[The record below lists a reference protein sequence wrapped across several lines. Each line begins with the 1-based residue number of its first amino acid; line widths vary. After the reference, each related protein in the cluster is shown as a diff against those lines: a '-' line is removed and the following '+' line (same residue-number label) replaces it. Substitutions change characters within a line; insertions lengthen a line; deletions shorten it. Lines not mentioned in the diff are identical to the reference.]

1 MQINPKPLF
10 FLLSFTTS
18 LLFAMIFMV
27 SSIYE
32 ATVANLQGY
41 QLVLIG
47 TALEV
52 SILLFEI
59 PTGVIADTRSRKL
72 SVILGF
78 FLIGL
83 GFLIEGMAPA
93 FLPILAAQV
102 VAGLGFTFTSGAT
115 SAWLSDEIGESEANR
130 SFLQANKFDQAGSL
144 LGLGLATWIGQS
156 NVALPLIV
164 GSGSLMLF
172 SLSLFGLMGETGF
185 HPAKPE
191 DRNTIQHAWTIFTD
205 GLATIRGHRSL
216 LTILGVGLVYG
227 LYSEGWDRLWV
238 KLILDRFDTVQ
249 QLGLSSVTFF
259 GILRASGMLASMVIS
274 YFAEKRI
281 DTGSAKAISTAF
293 LSITAV
299 LSVSIIVYSISPWIS
314 LLVAMFLTVS
324 IMRSITGPLYTAWIN
339 QSLPSQSRATILSIS
354 GQVDAVGQV
363 ASGPLAAA
371 ISLVSVPAAIAFAGL
386 LLTPA
391 LPLVRRVQS
400 LTGQQP

>member
-1 MQINPKPLF
+1 
-10 FLLSFTTS
+10 
-18 LLFAMIFMV
+18 MIFMV

-32 ATVANLQGY
+32 VTMANLQGY

-47 TALEV
+47 TALEI

-72 SVILGF
+72 SVIIGF

-83 GFLIEGMAPA
+83 GFLIEGMIPA
-93 FLPILAAQV
+93 FIPILVAQV

-130 SFLQANKFDQAGSL
+130 TFLQANKFDQAGSL

-156 NVALPLIV
+156 NIALPLVV
-164 GSGSLMLF
+164 GSGTLMLF

-185 HPAKPE
+185 HPTKPE
-191 DRNTIQHAWTIFTD
+191 DRNTFQHAWAIFAD
-205 GLATIRGHRSL
+205 GLSTIRDHRYL

-238 KLILDRFDTVQ
+238 KHLMDRFDTVEK
-249 QLGLSSVTFF
+249 LGLSSITFF
-259 GILRASGMLASMVIS
+259 GLLRASSMLASMAVS
-274 YFAEKRI
+274 FFAEKRI
-281 DTGSAKAISTAF
+281 DTSSTKAISTAF
-293 LSITAV
+293 FAITGMLSIA
-299 LSVSIIVYSISPWIS
+299 IIVYSISPWLG
-314 LLVAMFLTVS
+314 LLIAMFLTIS
-324 IMRSITGPLYTAWIN
+324 IMRSLSGPLYTAWIN

-363 ASGPLAAA
+363 GSGPLAAA

-391 LPLVRRVQS
+391 LPLVRRVQN
-400 LTGQQP
+400 LTRQQPESF